1 MLEGKGF
8 YKGSS
13 ILVSGGP
20 GTGKTSIGAHFALAA
35 TERGEF
41 CLYFSFEESEPQ
53 LVRNMRSIGID
64 LQPAID
70 KGLLSI
76 TSVRPTAHGLEMHL
90 TRMMHLVQD
99 QKPDVIVVDP
109 LSALEGGGSL
119 AQANM
124 MVLRLVDY
132 LKMVGATTL
141 YMSVQDADEKANL
154 NISSLMDSWI
164 AIKSVQRERDLE
176 RQLFIIKSRGMSHSA
191 DVRKLCIGAAGG
203 ANLRAKGDVNEPGAV
218 GIPSIRRSRVIGSC
232 VFTSQDRPTSRSE
245 PLTT

>member
-35 TERGEF
+35 AERDEH
-41 CLYFSFEESEPQ
+41 CVYFSFEESEPQ

-70 KGLLSI
+70 NGRLSI
-76 TSVRPTAHGLEMHL
+76 KSVRPTTHGLEMHL

-99 QKPDVIVVDP
+99 QKPDVLVVDP

-124 MVLRLVDY
+124 MVLRLVDH
-132 LKMVGATTL
+132 LKMAGTMTL

-154 NISSLMDSWI
+154 NISSLVDSWI
-164 AIKSVQRERDLE
+164 TIKNVQRERDLE

-191 DVRKLCIGAAGG
+191 DVRKLCIGAHGVQVSE
-203 ANLRAKGDVNEPGAV
+203 RKG
-218 GIPSIRRSRVIGSC
+218 
-232 VFTSQDRPTSRSE
+232 T
-245 PLTT
+245 